1 MGCLVLGVC
10 QDRKLAEIAIVA
22 MAGNVLDEVS
32 GGEWGEIGVKWE
44 TTGSKEN
51 IKLKSFALEIKECS
65 AKINS
70 NWFQVVRTIS
80 DPFEAFE
87 VLFYSTFLTRLAS
100 SKASMSVIRYSTF
113 PTIFK

>member
-44 TTGSKEN
+44 TTESKEN

-65 AKINS
+65 AS
-70 NWFQVVRTIS
+70 PRS
-80 DPFEAFE
+80 A
-87 VLFYSTFLTRLAS
+87 LG
-100 SKASMSVIRYSTF
+100 
-113 PTIFK
+113 